1 MYETLA
7 TIRNRQGIH
16 CRPTAV
22 IIRALQGYG
31 GTIRIWNDPQQC
43 NIFTMVGIMSLGLE
57 CGMTVHIQVEGPDE
71 EATGLKLVELFER
84 VYDFPA
90 E

>member
-22 IIRALQGYG
+22 IIRALQGCG

-57 CGMTVHIQVEGPDE
+57 SGMTVHIQVEGPDE

>member
-1 MYETLA
+1 MYETLS

-22 IIRALQGYG
+22 IIKALQGYE
-31 GTIRIWNDPQQC
+31 GTIRIRNDLHQC

-57 CGMTVHIQVEGPDE
+57 YGMTVHIQVEGPEE
-71 EATGLKLVELFER
+71 EATGLMLVALFER
-84 VYDFPA
+84 VYDFPS